1 VADGLKKPVNSV
13 WRMLGQSTR
22 RLRRA
27 GAVLVRGEPT
37 RAMAIE
43 PVTVGTGTE
52 PMIAAPTLADAPDLA
67 ASMKAPPATPED
79 QIRQYLDG
87 GRVAWSPGYKP
98 YRNRELHRVVRDEAL
113 LAAFASAAPLPPSY
127 AFGLDERLVEYP
139 WVLARVPEGAG
150 RLLDAGST
158 LNYPYL
164 LDLPRLSHKQ
174 IVIVTLAPETVERR
188 ANVSYLY
195 DDLRDV
201 VLRDNAFQTIVCIST
216 LEHIGLD
223 NTQLY
228 TADTRYAEGDRSG
241 YRPALRELARVLAP
255 GGRLLLTVP
264 FGRAEQHGW
273 LQQFD
278 VAGLAEISATFG
290 HPPRETTIYR
300 YDERGWQI
308 SDTESCADREYFDV
322 HAGGPPPADHAAAAR
337 AVACMVFEK
346 P

>member
-1 VADGLKKPVNSV
+1 LFDAEPPVTATSTLVSSVVAQASPEPPVQASA
-13 WRMLGQSTR
+13 SPPPAPPPPTD
-22 RLRRA
+22 
-27 GAVLVRGEPT
+27 LVR
-37 RAMAIE
+37 M
-43 PVTVGTGTE
+43 
-52 PMIAAPTLADAPDLA
+52 
-67 ASMKAPPATPED
+67 
-79 QIRQYLDG
+79 YLDG

-98 YRNRELHRVVRDEAL
+98 YRNGELHRVVRDAAL
-113 LAAFASAAPLPPSY
+113 LETFRVSGRLPDGY
-127 AFGLDERLVEYP
+127 AFGLDERLIEYP
-139 WVLARVPEGAG
+139 WVLSRIPAETG

-164 LDLPRLSHKQ
+164 LDLPQLASKQ
-174 IVIVTLAPETVERR
+174 IVIVTLAPETMERR

-201 VLRDNAFQTIVCIST
+201 VLRDDTFETIVCIST

-228 TADTRYAEGDRSG
+228 TADSRYAEGDQAG

-278 VAGLAEISATFG
+278 AAGLREIGATFG
-290 HPPRETTIYR
+290 SQPAELTVYR
-300 YDERGWQI
+300 YDEHGWQV
-308 SDTESCADREYFDV
+308 SDVDACADREYFDV
-322 HAGGPPPADHAAAAR
+322 HAGGPPPPDCAAAAR
-337 AVACMVFEK
+337 AVACLVFTK
-346 P
+346 S